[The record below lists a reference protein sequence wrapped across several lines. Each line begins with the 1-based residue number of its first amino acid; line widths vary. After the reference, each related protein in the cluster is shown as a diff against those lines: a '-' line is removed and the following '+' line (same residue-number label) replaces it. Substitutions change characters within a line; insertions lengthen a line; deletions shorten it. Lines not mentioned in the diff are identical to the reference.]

1 MHVLFTILK
10 QLLFA
15 LKELKLFG
23 SKKGISTLQLD
34 HDHNMFYFIMIDV
47 HFIKLED
54 QNVNKNFKIG
64 QGKYKH

>member
-1 MHVLFTILK
+1 M
-10 QLLFA
+10 
-15 LKELKLFG
+15 
-23 SKKGISTLQLD
+23 
-34 HDHNMFYFIMIDV
+34 HNMFYFIMIDL